1 MKPDQQGAQALRGVE
16 AAVGLTGLGHNW
28 GVTLLVDGRYQEGTT
43 GRDVYES
50 QEVH

>member
-1 MKPDQQGAQALRGVE
+1 MTTTDTAGSEPNVSATGVE
-16 AAVGLTGLGHNW
+16 TW
-28 GVTLLVDGRYQEGTT
+28 GVTLFVDGRYQEGTA

>member
-1 MKPDQQGAQALRGVE
+1 MGCREKRLIGIA
-16 AAVGLTGLGHNW
+16 W
-28 GVTLLVDGRYQEGTT
+28 GVTLFVDGRYQEGTA